1 MMFDEQMTAFLE
13 SVHSAAMITYRRDG
27 TAHAV
32 RIGVA
37 LVESKLWSSGTQ
49 SRLRT
54 RLLRRDPRST
64 LFVFDNEWRWMTLEC
79 TVNILEGPDAPEQNL
94 RLFRV
99 MQREMGVEGYRIL
112 WYGQPKTPEEFLQTM
127 RAEGRLVYEF
137 EVRRAYG
144 MYGGAPARS

>member
-1 MMFDEQMTAFLE
+1 MIDQQVTAFLE
-13 SVHSAAMITYRRDG
+13 AVHSAAMVTYRRDG

-32 RIGVA
+32 RVGVA
-37 LVESKLWSSGTQ
+37 LVDGKVWSSGTQ

-54 RLLRRDPRST
+54 KHLRRDARST
-64 LFVFDNEWRWMTLEC
+64 LFVFDDQWRWLSLEC
-79 TVNILEGPDAPEQNL
+79 TVNILDGPDAPEQNL

-99 MQREMGVEGYRIL
+99 MQRDMGVEGDRIL

-127 RAEGRLVYEF
+127 RDEGRLVYEF